1 MFLKVLI
8 VVNLHFC
15 FMSMKSSWKQNSL
28 SYKRGRK
35 IELSQDCKKYVHIQ
49 QT

>member
-1 MFLKVLI
+1 MFLKSP
-8 VVNLHFC
+8 NRC
-15 FMSMKSSWKQNSL
+15 KSMSMKSSWKQNSL

-35 IELSQDCKKYVHIQ
+35 IELSRDCKKYVHIQ